1 MFKQTLLIP
10 TFIILFFPVTSNAQ
24 VVPDASVGSIVAPNQ
39 LINGILSERI
49 DGGAKSGS
57 NLFHSFSELNI
68 DTGKNVYFSNPTDVI
83 NIFTR
88 VTGNNASNINGTLG
102 VLGDANLFLMNPNG
116 IVFGA
121 SGKLDVKGSFLGTTA
136 TSINFADGIQYS
148 AASNQAN
155 PLLTV
160 SVPVGLGFGS
170 NPGAIRVNGAG
181 HNLGYQ
187 QLPGQ
192 AFPPFQ
198 RQTNPSGL
206 AVKPGKTLALVG
218 GDISLEGGQLL
229 AEKGRVELGSVAG
242 GNVNLV
248 STSTGFGL
256 SYATVSEFR
265 DIALSQKSL
274 LDASESSGDGGIYV
288 SGKQISLTDGSLGL
302 IQTGTSQAPGGM
314 IAVNASE
321 LIKLTGATTDGKIRS
336 QLTSE
341 TTTSAASGKIQVSTK
356 DLVFLEGGQVSTRT
370 FATGKGGDAV
380 INASN
385 SIIADGSALSNPRF
399 FSGAFLTVNGR
410 TATGG
415 AGNLTI
421 SSKQFSAS
429 NGALFSTASF
439 GGGAGGNF
447 VLNAEDINISG
458 KDPVFGGPTDLRVGS
473 SGVGNG
479 GSLIVNTQRL
489 TLQEGARINA
499 TTTGSGNAGS
509 VTINASE
516 LVDVRGGTIT
526 SSAVFADVRTITNG
540 YESIPT
546 GKAGGIKISSDRLLV
561 RDGGIVTVTNNGPTN
576 AGILEISASS
586 VLLDNKG
593 SLSATTKL
601 GEGGNIFLNAD
612 TLIMRRSSTITTNAG
627 GSGNGGNIY
636 LDAKA
641 ITQLEN
647 SDITANAVQGRGG
660 NININ
665 TQGIFR
671 SNDSDINA
679 TSEVGVNGEVNI
691 TTLDVKQDSSLR
703 EQASNFVNTDNIV
716 ASSCLNTRNQ
726 QQGRFVVSGNG
737 GVAENPS
744 DFNLDYELMQVKPVA
759 SISNKLSVAPTILT
773 ASTWKVGNPITEAT
787 LLVHTASGKILLQ
800 PANTVS
806 NNIDSDSLICHM

>member
-1 MFKQTLLIP
+1 MSI
-10 TFIILFFPVTSNAQ
+10 AQ
-24 VVPDASVGSIVAPNQ
+24 VIPDASVGSIVTPNQ

-49 DGGAKSGS
+49 DGGAKSSS
-57 NLFHSFSELNI
+57 NLFHSFSEFN
-68 DTGKNVYFSNPTDVI
+68 TGAGRSVYFSNPIDVT

-88 VTGNNASNINGTLG
+88 VTGNNASSINGTLG

-136 TSINFADGIQYS
+136 TSINFADGTQYS
-148 AASNQAN
+148 ATSSQLN
-155 PLLTV
+155 PVLTV

-170 NPGAIRVNGAG
+170 NPVAIRVNGAG
-181 HNLGYQ
+181 HNLTYQ

-198 RQTNPSGL
+198 RETNANGL

-229 AEKGRVELGSVAG
+229 AEMGRVELGSVAG
-242 GNVNLV
+242 GNVDLG

-256 SYATVSEFR
+256 SYAGVSEFR

-274 LDASESSGDGGIYV
+274 IDASESSGDGGIYI
-288 SGKQISLTDGSLGL
+288 SGRQISLTDGSLGL
-302 IQTGTSQAPGGM
+302 IQTGTSQASAGI

-321 LIKLTGATTDGKIRS
+321 LIKLTGATTDGRIRT

-356 DLVFLEGGQVSTRT
+356 DLIFQGGGQVSTRT

-385 SIIADGSALSNPRF
+385 SIIADGSAVSNPRF

-415 AGNLTI
+415 AGDLTI
-421 SSKQFSAS
+421 STKQFTAS
-429 NGALFSTASF
+429 NGTLFSTASF

-447 VLNAEDINISG
+447 VLNAEDIKLSG
-458 KDPVFGGPTDLRVGS
+458 KDPVFDGPTDLRVGS
-473 SGVGNG
+473 SGVGDG
-479 GSLIVNTQRL
+479 GSLIVNTQQL

-499 TTTGSGNAGS
+499 ATTGSGNAGS
-509 VTINASE
+509 VTINASK

-526 SSAVFADVRTITNG
+526 SSAVFGDVRTVING

-546 GKAGGIKISSDRLLV
+546 GKAGGIKINSDRLLV

-576 AGILEISASS
+576 AGVLEINARS

-593 SLSATTKL
+593 SLSATTRL
-601 GEGGNIFLNAD
+601 GEGGNIFLDAN
-612 TLIMRRSSTITTNAG
+612 TLIMRRNSTMTTSAG
-627 GSGNGGNIY
+627 GTGDGGNIY
-636 LDAKA
+636 LNVKA

-647 SDITANAVQGRGG
+647 SDITANAIQGRGG

-679 TSEVGVNGEVNI
+679 TSELGINGEINI

-716 ASSCLNTRNQ
+716 SSSCLANRNQ

-737 GVAENPS
+737 GIAENPNDS
-744 DFNLDYELMQVKPVA
+744 DLPYQLIQVESTIPFA
-759 SISNKLSVAPTILT
+759 NSSSVVPTI
-773 ASTWKVGNPITEAT
+773 STNSKWKVGDPITEAT
-787 LLVHTASGKILLQ
+787 LLVRTTSGKVLLQ
-800 PANTVS
+800 SASVAPDIGLQQN
-806 NNIDSDSLICHM
+806 LICQM